1 MAAAIDRKW
10 EAREA
15 LRNKGQFW
23 TPQWVAR
30 PMVRFALG
38 KGATIFDPGVGA
50 GAFARAMA
58 DLRPDLRLG
67 DAFSGCEIDLLAL
80 EQGKGNGLSCD
91 DLAGVLHQDFLS
103 LQELPKCAG
112 IVSNPPYIR
121 HHRISAAEKKRLKK
135 LAFDVTGVEIDGRAG
150 LHVYFFIHALS
161 LLPSGQKLAFIM
173 PSDIAE
179 GVFAAALWR
188 WVSARFRIEAVV
200 RFTPQAT
207 PFPNIDTNPV
217 VFFISH
223 EPPLER
229 LTQITCTDP
238 STSDL
243 EEWITLGMPKTTMMG
258 SLFFTEIPIVQ
269 AVTGG
274 VARSYDANQQ
284 GSVPLRVFAKTLRG
298 IATGANDFFFMTK
311 AQLEETG
318 IPEKFFIRAIGRTR
332 DVQSSI
338 VSCADLDRLESEGKP
353 TWLLALDG
361 RNTDELPDQVKSYL
375 AAGER
380 DGLPSRALISTRNP
394 WYRMETRIPP
404 RFLFA
409 YLGRRN
415 ARFISNE
422 AGIVPLTGFLCVYPK
437 NEDPRFHASLWK
449 ALQDTRT
456 LEGLKLVGK
465 SYGGGAIKVEPRS
478 LENLPIPES
487 VLEESGLLQWA
498 PEPKASRRF
507 HQDTL
512 LDIFV

>member
-1 MAAAIDRKW
+1 MAKAGNGKW

-15 LRNKGQFW
+15 LRSKGQFW

-30 PMVRFALG
+30 PMVRYALG
-38 KGATIFDPGVGA
+38 EGAAIFDPGVGA

-58 DLRPDLRLG
+58 DLRPDLRLREV
-67 DAFSGCEIDLLAL
+67 FSGCEIDPSAL
-80 EQGKGNGLSCD
+80 EQGKVNRLSGD
-91 DLAGVLHQDFLS
+91 DFAGVLHQDFLS
-103 LQELPKCAG
+103 LQELPRRAG

-121 HHRISAAEKKRLKK
+121 HHRISASEKERLKC
-135 LAFDVTGVEIDGRAG
+135 LARDATGVEIDGRAG

-161 LLPSGQKLAFIM
+161 LLTQGQKLAFIM

-179 GVFAAALWR
+179 GVFAGALWR
-188 WVSARFRIEAVV
+188 WISARFRIEAVV
-200 RFTPQAT
+200 RFTPKAT
-207 PFPNIDTNPV
+207 PFPNVDTNPV
-217 VFFISH
+217 LFFISH
-223 EPPLER
+223 QSPLAKI
-229 LTQITCTDP
+229 TQITCTDP
-238 STSDL
+238 NTPDL
-243 EEWITLGMPKTTMMG
+243 EDWLASGMPKTVKG
-258 SLFFTEIPIVQ
+258 SLLISEVPLEQ
-269 AVTGG
+269 AVAGG
-274 VARSYDANQQ
+274 VTRSYDAELQR
-284 GSVPLRVFAKTLRG
+284 STPLRAFAKTLRG

-311 AQLEETG
+311 AQIDETG

-332 DVQSSI
+332 DVQTSI
-338 VSCADLDRLESEGKP
+338 VTRADLDRLESEGKP

-361 RNTDELPDQVKSYL
+361 TSTDELPDRVKRYL

-380 DGLPSRALISTRNP
+380 EGLSERALISTRNP

-415 ARFISNE
+415 ARFISND

-449 ALQDTRT
+449 ALQDPRT

-478 LENLPIPES
+478 LENLPIPEG
-487 VLEESGLLQWA
+487 VLKESGLFEWA
-498 PEPKASRRF
+498 HESTVSVGF

-512 LDIFV
+512 LDFVV